1 MDWRF
6 VRKVFTFS
14 LAWLMV
20 NPSGPPSGFAQD
32 DAAKD
37 TRRVSA
43 VKSAILQLGAGKD
56 ARVTLTLE
64 DHKKLTGY
72 INDVQTDAFLV
83 GSLCSDQVA
92 TVPYGQVRG
101 LRGLNVANGMRV
113 SVSKMPKGTPKLAA
127 GLPCGASVNQAR
139 YVDHE
144 VRNAIVAGI
153 AVAGGVILLFAA
165 LGPQAGRD

>member
-1 MDWRF
+1 MDWKF
-6 VRKVFTFS
+6 VRKIFTFF
-14 LAWLMV
+14 LAWLML

-37 TRRVSA
+37 ARRASA
-43 VKSAILQLGAGKD
+43 VKSAVLQLGAGKD
-56 ARVTLTLE
+56 ARVTLTLA
-64 DHKKLTGY
+64 DRKKLTGY
-72 INDVQTDAFLV
+72 VNDVQADAFLV
-83 GSLCSDQVA
+83 ASLCTDQVA

-113 SVSKMPKGTPKLAA
+113 SVSKMPKGTPNLRTGA
-127 GLPCGASVNQAR
+127 PCGTSVSQAR

-144 VRNAIVAGI
+144 VRNAIIAGA

-165 LGPQAGRD
+165 LGAASR

>member
-1 MDWRF
+1 MDWSF
-6 VRKVFTFS
+6 IRKILSFF

-20 NPSGPPSGFAQD
+20 NPSGPPSGFAQTD
-32 DAAKD
+32 TAKD
-37 TRRVSA
+37 ARRASA
-43 VKSAILQLGAGKD
+43 VKSAVLQLGAGKD
-56 ARVTLTLE
+56 ARVTLALE

-72 INDVQTDAFLV
+72 VNDVQADAFLV
-83 GSLCSDQVA
+83 GSWCTDQVS

-101 LRGLNVANGMRV
+101 LRGLNVASGMRV

-127 GLPCGASVNQAR
+127 DPPCGTSVSQAR

-144 VRNAIVAGI
+144 VRNAIIAGA

-165 LGPQAGRD
+165 LGAAVGKD